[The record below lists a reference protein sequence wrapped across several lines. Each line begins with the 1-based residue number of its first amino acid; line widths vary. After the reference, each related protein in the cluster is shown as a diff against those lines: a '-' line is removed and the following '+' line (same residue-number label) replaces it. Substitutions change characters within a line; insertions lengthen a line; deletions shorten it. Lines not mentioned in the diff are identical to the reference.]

1 MKPLYLNGITNSKLI
16 DSFLVM
22 TLEDMIGVRGE
33 YTVVP
38 FSYPGWPTA
47 DYISKMSGR
56 ISDAMY
62 EAGLK
67 MAKERFKNFNP
78 EKTKITK
85 EMLEEIWM
93 EATKAITKEIYAGFE
108 EGQENRIPGLG
119 ESIENGAII
128 PRDRDE
134 VTEEGIL
141 AAREMIKAKA
151 EKNDYRDELLRKFR
165 ERYFSYMQENYGKR

>member
-1 MKPLYLNGITNSKLI
+1 MKPLYLNGITNSKLM

-22 TLEDMIGVRGE
+22 TLHDMLGIRGE

-47 DYISKMSGR
+47 DYISKISLR
-56 ISDAMY
+56 ISGAMH

-67 MAKERFKNFNP
+67 MAKDKFKNFNP
-78 EKTKITK
+78 DKTKITK

-93 EATKAITKEIYAGFE
+93 EASKAIAKEIYAGFE

-119 ESIENGAII
+119 ESIERGAII

-134 VTEEGIL
+134 VTEERML
-141 AAREMIKAKA
+141 RAREEIKAKA
-151 EKNDYRDELLRKFR
+151 EKN
-165 ERYFSYMQENYGKR
+165 